1 MKTVLTLLLVLTAVA
16 VQAQQIVYER
26 VLVHTYEKTLT
37 ALKRDTV
44 LVPGEINISGDSVCF
59 VVSIAGDSVQ
69 VGSRLQI
76 TDGNGFSKNT
86 TWATAE
92 VTPFTSVLNRKA
104 EFGAV
109 FKKNFAWY
117 FGRLRLAV
125 YNGKG
130 SSQKINVKVYISRKR
145 GT

>member
-1 MKTVLTLLLVLTAVA
+1 MKTLLILFLVLSAVV

-26 VLVHTYEKTLT
+26 NLVYTYEKTL
-37 ALKRDTV
+37 AAGVRDTI

-59 VVSIAGDSVQ
+59 VAAIIGDSVQ

-76 TDGNGFSKNT
+76 TDGNGFSKFT

-92 VTPFTSVLNRKA
+92 VTPFTSVINRKA

-125 YNGKG
+125 HNGKA
-130 SSQKINVKVYISRKR
+130 SSQRVNVKIYISRKR